1 MCNIIKLPEYSE
13 LEKEVKELREKLS
26 QVVFEHDELKYTICE
41 NIKIKYLLEIGSLEY
56 RAYEIYCK
64 YLRLRRKKDLIQ
76 SKINRQ
82 EKINL
87 KEIDKQLDKEFLEY
101 MARLSDRLIEINHA
115 IDLSEKS
122 ILSYEESKE
131 FKRIYKKLIKK
142 LHPDLNPNLSDEQ
155 KELFYKVVEAYKNG
169 NFYFMKILDKMI
181 GDEKEDNSNN
191 GSLSNLMQEKKRLS
205 DLIRE
210 VEVKISNIKNTT
222 PYIWKKYLDDE
233 GLKNKKLKELNDKIN
248 SYLEA
253 IKTQQEYI
261 KKMMEIWDEWFSQ
274 KRWTSF
280 AFVFRK

>member
-261 KKMMEIWDEWFSQ
+261 KKMMEI
-274 KRWTSF
+274 
-280 AFVFRK
+280 